1 MSKTLKPN
9 GELIKLDQH
18 NIHIYR
24 KGPKDKPKII
34 FMSGSGTVSPVYDF
48 KILYEKLQDDFRI
61 IVIEKIGYGYSDIC
75 DYPCD
80 IDSVIT
86 MYKKVLSV
94 VEEDGPYI
102 LAAHSMSGL
111 EALRWKQIFPD
122 DICAIIGLDMAI
134 PSVYQSWTTKELK
147 KRIKLM
153 KMVKKLKFHKL
164 PFLFWGNHSALT
176 KEERKQLI
184 LLKNRNSFNKC
195 FINEANEV
203 LSNAN
208 IVAKEKIECPALLF
222 SSNGKQT
229 SKNWIEHQKT
239 FAKNINGKLI
249 CFDCGHYLHHFKSQE
264 INIVINHFIDEL
276 KC

>member
-9 GELIKLDQH
+9 GELIKLDTH

-24 KGPKDKPKII
+24 KGAKDKPKII
-34 FMSGSGTVSPVYDF
+34 FMSGSGTVSPVFDF

-61 IVIEKIGYGYSDIC
+61 IVIEKFGYGYSDIC
-75 DYPCD
+75 DYPCH
-80 IDSVIT
+80 IDSIISL
-86 MYKKVLSV
+86 YKKVLNLIN
-94 VEEDGPYI
+94 EEGPYI
-102 LAAHSMSGL
+102 LAPHSMSGL

-147 KRIKLM
+147 KRINLM
-153 KMVKKLKFHKL
+153 KIAKKLNFHKL

-208 IVAKEKIECPALLF
+208 IVAQEKIECPMLLF

-229 SKNWIEHQKT
+229 SQNWIEYQKD
-239 FAKNINGKLI
+239 FAKNLNAKLI
-249 CFDCGHYLHHFKSQE
+249 SFDCGHYLHHFKSYE
-264 INIVINHFIDEL
+264 ISIAIKQFTNEL
-276 KC
+276 KT